1 MAKTPQELYAEREK
15 RYNDAVALR
24 KPDRVPVVGFV
35 DFFPTRYKGMT
46 NKQAMYDYEATA
58 KAYLDVTLE
67 FDWDMAPSNLP
78 IAPGGAMELLG
89 YKQMHWPGHDLPDDV
104 PFQFVEG
111 EYMKGEEYDE
121 FLANPELFTLRKMLP
136 RLSTLFEPLAELPPL
151 WLLASGYSL
160 SSLVPALAASPGMA
174 KLIET
179 LPKLA
184 QEGMRANIASGKLVQ
199 ELAAHGYPT
208 VLGSIAMVTYDTI
221 SDMFRGMRGT
231 MTDMYR
237 YPDKLLAMEEFF
249 LPSAIGGAIQQT
261 QMTHNPRCFIPLHR
275 GAGTFMSRKQFE
287 KFYWPQLKALLL
299 ALIQAGIQPMPF
311 FEGDYTERLD
321 YLAELPPGKIAGWF
335 DVVDVKKAKQ
345 VIGKNLCFM
354 GNVPAQ
360 LLIAGTPQEVKD
372 YVHMLIDTFGDTGG
386 LIINGAVSGFPAE
399 SNPKCVRAVTEAAH
413 EYGVFH

>member
-1 MAKTPQELYAEREK
+1 MAKTPQQLYAEREK

-35 DFFPTRYKGMT
+35 DFFPTRYKRMT

-67 FDWDMAPSNLP
+67 FDWDMAPSTLP

-89 YKQMHWPGHDLPDDV
+89 YKQMRWPGHDLPDDA

-121 FLANPELFTLRKMLP
+121 FLSNPELFTLRKMLP

-151 WLLASGYSL
+151 WLLSSGYSL
-160 SSLVPALAASPGMA
+160 SALVPALAASPGMA

-199 ELAAHGYPT
+199 EAAAHGYPT
-208 VLGSIAMVTYDTI
+208 VLGCMAMVTYDTI

-249 LPSAIGGAIQQT
+249 LPSAIGGAVQQT

-299 ALIQAGIQPMPF
+299 GLIQAGIQPMPF

-399 SNPKCVRAVTEAAH
+399 SKPANVRAVSEAVH
-413 EYGVFH
+413 QWGVYK